1 VGASVAAIPVSA
13 GSGGETA
20 GVTSKLD
27 DDAARG
33 SKRLSKRWSDAG
45 MALIVRLILRC
56 LRVEK
61 NGVSKVI
68 DAGIQS
74 CICISRD

>member
-1 VGASVAAIPVSA
+1 VAAIPANA

-20 GVTSKLD
+20 GATSELGD
-27 DDAARG
+27 NAVRG